1 MQDTKEDTEFL
12 DFLKDEIEVLEDERH
27 PAIRTI
33 EAHLPSISRMSDLA
47 RMLVI
52 EDMNNCKRALDLTSD
67 VKGLYKSI
75 EEHRKVSIEPM
86 RRMVGAINDCA
97 KTLQEQLNRIEYDIK
112 IKMATFQQ
120 KEQEKA
126 REHEEVVRKLSE
138 SFGIE
143 ISLPE
148 ATNNISSAKASTYFK
163 ETLSF
168 EIEDKNLIPEE
179 YWVVDEKLLQKH
191 IDLGKTEIPGVKI
204 VKDKKFVVRR
214 K

>member
-12 DFLKDEIEVLEDERH
+12 DFLKDEIEVLDDERH
-27 PAIRTI
+27 PAIQTI

-47 RMLVI
+47 RALVV

-67 VKGLYKSI
+67 FKGLYKAI

-148 ATNNISSAKASTYFK
+148 AATQLSSAKATTYFK
-163 ETLSF
+163 EVLSF
-168 EIEDKNLIPEE
+168 EIEDMNVIPDE